1 MDLGTVG
8 QYGDNLL
15 KPPPKTDS
23 WMHRWIM
30 IHLFDCG
37 TVLVKSAQVTSQL
50 VCIYTAGSGCNS
62 SAPAAATR
70 VDLGTF
76 LTTRSES
83 LMNPVRPMITLGL
96 VCLDQ
101 PLTTQLLLP
110 AAGAVRTPKLLVPRC
125 CTIFGAK
132 TAMLKALHAEQ
143 RCTCRTSSSR
153 LSAFLPRSCHIG
165 RCLAAFVGR

>member
-15 KPPPKTDS
+15 KPPPKTDR

-30 IHLFDCG
+30 IHLIDCG

-50 VCIYTAGSGCNS
+50 VCIYTAGSGYNS

-96 VCLDQ
+96 VCPRL
-101 PLTTQLLLP
+101 LSFSFLQLAQCVRQHRWCHG
-110 AAGAVRTPKLLVPRC
+110 AALYSVPKQQC
-125 CTIFGAK
+125 
-132 TAMLKALHAEQ
+132 
-143 RCTCRTSSSR
+143 
-153 LSAFLPRSCHIG
+153 
-165 RCLAAFVGR
+165 